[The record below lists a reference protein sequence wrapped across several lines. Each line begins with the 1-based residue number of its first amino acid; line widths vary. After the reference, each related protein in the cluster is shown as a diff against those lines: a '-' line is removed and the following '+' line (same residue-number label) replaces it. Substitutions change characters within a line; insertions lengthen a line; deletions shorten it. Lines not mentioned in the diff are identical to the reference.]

1 MLDCLPSNEVQV
13 KGCFWCG
20 LQTRVLFCW
29 SSPDLNPKQP
39 DLSNALQTSILN
51 THLIFISGF
60 NSSSGGCSKSLGP
73 IIPNCRRR
81 VSWKLVLSCEQKHQF
96 VATVVV
102 CTSKNGRHSRAA
114 IKQAEKAD
122 NRDFR
127 QVRSGM
133 QSVWASPQQG
143 ARAVRRCGTG
153 LVELDKRVTKAAK
166 HVVLL
171 VQQLALGVTAK
182 WSFSVNLPG

>member
-1 MLDCLPSNEVQV
+1 MRLANTCAVLLE
-13 KGCFWCG
+13 
-20 LQTRVLFCW
+20 LTRSKPETTRPFQCPPNLYF
-29 SSPDLNPKQP
+29 KH
-39 DLSNALQTSILN
+39 A
-51 THLIFISGF
+51 HLIFISGF

-96 VATVVV
+96 FAMVVV
-102 CTSKNGRHSRAA
+102 CTSKVGRHSRAA
-114 IKQAEKAD
+114 IKQAEKAE

-143 ARAVRRCGTG
+143 GQSGQKVWRRSGRAG
-153 LVELDKRVTKAAK
+153 KWVTEAAK

-171 VQQLALGVTAK
+171 VQQPAFGVKAK
-182 WSFSVNLPG
+182 WRFYID